1 MDIRIK
7 KEVNDMYEKIVMKYK
22 KFIIILL
29 IIGIIGTLSSLIN
42 KVELAYLSYKT
53 GYYEKKAR

>member
-42 KVELAYLSYKT
+42 KVELAYSSYKA
-53 GYYEKKAR
+53 GYYEEKHR

>member
-22 KFIIILL
+22 KFTIILL

-42 KVELAYLSYKT
+42 KVELAYSSYKT

>member
-1 MDIRIK
+1 
-7 KEVNDMYEKIVMKYK
+7 MYEKIVMKYK

-42 KVELAYLSYKT
+42 KVELAYSSYKT

>member
-42 KVELAYLSYKT
+42 KVELDYSSYKT